1 MGWDRPFHQD
11 RWKERVAQSPGLL
24 VYSTTI
30 TYSKEDQREM
40 SIHEA
45 DATTMQS
52 SSNLILNA
60 WHWGGSLFFLESSR
74 HFWCLQFP
82 MSTINLP
89 PYYIFRERRANF
101 YS

>member
-52 SSNLILNA
+52 SSNLSNFKRLALGWIPL
-60 WHWGGSLFFLESSR
+60 
-74 HFWCLQFP
+74 
-82 MSTINLP
+82 LP
-89 PYYIFRERRANF
+89 RKQ
-101 YS
+101 